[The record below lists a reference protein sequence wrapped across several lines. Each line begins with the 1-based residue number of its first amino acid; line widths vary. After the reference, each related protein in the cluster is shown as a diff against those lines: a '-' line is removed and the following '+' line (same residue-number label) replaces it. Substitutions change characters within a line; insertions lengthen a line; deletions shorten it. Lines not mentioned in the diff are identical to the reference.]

1 MSQFPI
7 ALDTDVD
14 LPRVDDNL
22 TEIGGFAINNIRSA
36 IFAVEREMGLG
47 ASGSSGSIA
56 DRIGV
61 SLNANGTL
69 KSAAIFAAGALTG
82 PLNDGDVA
90 SNAGIAE
97 TKLNLAYSTQ
107 TLFNQISALDS
118 TIDNLVSLFTFLNTD
133 LGKHVTG
140 VAPLHGGGS
149 GRHNISHIDS
159 TSALLDASGAARP
172 LRLDGILTSLNTD
185 LVNHEN
191 AGKVSNDPVS
201 VAHVAAGISVA
212 TSGFTTIPAAT
223 DNLQKFVDYVDQ
235 TSFAGLKKHEQNN
248 HTNGIP
254 RTFRSSL
261 ISTTDGSNQ
270 GQNVVGATRVYT
282 YLGASGAGVVDSIT
296 NGDDIIEFDPVTN
309 VDNIFDASFALVK
322 AGDVITVDYGT
333 SVSSFVISEVLS
345 TSDSANPPNK
355 TFLVRV
361 NGRNV
366 ENIIRPSSAAH
377 ARIDRASFN
386 ESTDN
391 ILAPA
396 ASNNDFG
403 AIGSMIIGNPRGAMA
418 MGLGFAPERF
428 DATHYKLYLQLYPN
442 GTTTKVVSLPAID
455 VTGNAGATPGAY
467 TLESIVAA
475 TNEVFRAKGF
485 NFRFIAFSHR
495 GEFGI
500 ALSDSINNVS
510 FSIISGNVDG
520 SGTLT
525 QTSYP
530 NNVVGLGVADPLGFG
545 FTKANVASPP
555 FTVSYPSVIQTKFP
569 TIIFTPLKN
578 KTAYINGN
586 GIDTLA
592 SVSDGTAD
600 AAGIHFWPA
609 TITDSHIIANS
620 TVQVTYTVPLD
631 LSAYDLRPGKTIV
644 CQPADPSTIGITT
657 TPVVDYGRFTI
668 QSVSFI
674 DCPGQSGSTTITVR
688 NAVHGSGLP
697 VFPTSGITTP
707 VHLYFSSDSV
717 GFEAQNLGTSVPS
730 AVYKRYFEVL
740 VDQVGATVSHERA
753 RIRTDNIAATLAA
766 FNLISVSPK
775 LRGYTASNGR
785 QITLRLTSFNQTT
798 GIIAGYLCKSS
809 ALNVGPTVTGK
820 IGERIRFFDESNV
833 DYVDV
838 VMNFGSVV
846 NTIANADI
854 LIDLFPT
861 LALDSEFMLLAS
873 CQVNDS
879 NGNISNVVDRRS
891 FGTLSERDFTD
902 SAKSFIATGDRI
914 TQQNGIVRGFDSN
927 GIVGSAFSVSGGVA
941 LVDGKFVELN
951 EYTIAVPRLDQY
963 TDSVTTNSKIFWAF
977 CAESSGRYALVPL
990 RDATSFI
997 GSVNEDR
1004 IFTFKDPT
1012 STFSYSVESSTF
1024 AELVDRKKNYTVI
1037 YTISSDNSNGTITV
1051 EDARK
1056 YVNDTNAS
1064 APIVI
1069 AQQTNQGNFKTTEAA
1084 ITWLNHDSSNHG
1096 LVVLRGVTR
1105 ITAPFTLASPN
1116 QVEFIADG
1124 ASFAITA
1131 SLTIGPKA
1139 IIRNTTFNIGTGG
1152 GILALDNVSF
1162 INCNFIGTSASTLLA
1177 SGSSTGV
1184 TLENCKFSGTT
1195 GYGLALISCTDVRIN
1210 GLDASGLVS
1219 SLNTLAFLGSSS
1231 ITINDSKFVN
1241 TTANVS
1247 ISDGSKIHFKA
1258 CTISGSSA
1266 TDLSLFISNA
1276 TSVNFSESTITGLA
1290 LISGCTAVAFKES
1303 TLSGTNTIQGSTSI
1317 TFDKTNLTTSSTT
1330 VPVMDLKVSSKIKF
1344 RDCNLTA
1351 AGPQIVLLETSD
1363 YTSFRD
1369 CDFVTGYNPV
1379 ADSTYFPLKSVNAST
1394 GVIYTETSHTG
1405 TSIKNCRF
1413 LMNSSSSNH
1422 YSAIVSLLKN
1432 VNTVVDG
1439 FVIDGCKF
1447 TNAIFNNGR
1456 NLIAILNTVV
1466 GTSGELNGSQ
1476 GALVNSRIENNVFD
1490 SNQSILISTVTD
1502 TGFFFVFPGLNV
1514 SNVVIKN
1521 NNCGVIGYVVSSPTK
1536 QTTIYVDSLID
1547 RKSGLTISDNTCH
1560 FIASLDA
1567 AGTYRSAAQGSNNVI
1582 DYPSGFVTIEKNK
1595 CHWIHTLISSN
1606 SNSEL
1611 RINNNYLSAF
1621 DPDYLTNFGAI
1632 YREAIHITASPTT
1645 LNVNGIGNDGM
1656 CIIDGNIT
1664 DLAGP
1669 QEGNGY
1675 TTPYKYE
1682 GIISTYCSANITNNI
1697 LRGVGAAKSIISA
1710 FGPKT
1715 SINGNKLYRDTTSIN
1730 SYLNAAAGTTGIAED
1745 NFFDKPTIDGTSE
1758 QTVSMPVT
1766 GWKCTSNKN
1775 QTEYVSV
1782 PWTEGKISF
1791 NRPDGSSNLIQD
1803 DGFQMFLPP
1812 TVGGYGGYVSDI
1824 LYVVE
1829 KTSSASGIARGFG
1842 FTQNLNKYLPFG
1854 VSILNV
1860 HMNAAATSITSP
1872 LSDASTT
1879 VWGTTGN
1886 TVYMNLATR
1895 DSFLASDLNADH
1907 SPSIDYSTIDNN
1919 YHDSGVTKLYVGRNI
1934 NTTDFFQDLDNGVFA
1949 PLADLTIDTAAW
1961 PANAPTDRSTPFIVN
1976 TTNSVMVTLDVYYKP
1991 KINAALWLSPVL
2003 VKFRW

>member
-47 ASGSSGSIA
+47 ASGSAGSIA

-191 AGKVSNDPVS
+191 AGKVSSDPVS

-212 TSGFTTIPAAT
+212 TTGFTTIPAAT

-235 TSFAGLKKHEQNN
+235 TSFAGLKRHEQNN

-333 SVSSFVISEVLS
+333 SISSFVISEVLS

-403 AIGSMIIGNPRGAMA
+403 AIGSMIIGSPRGAMA
-418 MGLGFAPERF
+418 MGLGFAPELLN
-428 DATHYKLYLQLYPN
+428 ATHYKLYLQLYPN
-442 GTTTKVVSLPAID
+442 GTTTKVVTLPAID

-467 TLESIVAA
+467 TLESVVSA
-475 TNEVFRAKGF
+475 TNDAFRAKGF

-520 SGTLT
+520 TGTLT

-530 NNVVGLGVADPLGFG
+530 NNVVGLGTIDPLGFG
-545 FTKANVASPP
+545 FTKANIASPP

-609 TITDSHIIANS
+609 TITDSHVIANS
-620 TVQVTYTVPLD
+620 TVQVTYTIPLD

-697 VFPTSGITTP
+697 VYPTSGITTP

-717 GFEAQNLGTSVPS
+717 GFEGQNLLTSVPS
-730 AVYKRYFEVL
+730 AVYKRYFEIL
-740 VDQVGATVSHERA
+740 ADQVGATVSHERA
-753 RIRTDNIAATLAA
+753 RLRTDNISATAGS
-766 FNLISVSPK
+766 FNFIAVSPK
-775 LRGYTASNGR
+775 LRGYTANSGR
-785 QITLRLTSFNQTT
+785 QINLHLISFNETT
-798 GIIAGYLCKSS
+798 GIVSGYLCKTAS
-809 ALNVGPTVTGK
+809 ANVGPTVTGK
-820 IGERIRFFDESNV
+820 IGETIRFFDESNI
-833 DYVDV
+833 DYIDLVIK
-838 VMNFGSVV
+838 FGSTV
-846 NTIANADI
+846 NTVSNINI
-854 LIDLFPT
+854 PIDLFP
-861 LALDSEFMLLAS
+861 AMSLDSEFMFLAS
-873 CQVNDS
+873 CQVNDA
-879 NGNISNVVDRRS
+879 NGTVSNVVDRRA
-891 FGTLSERDFTD
+891 FGTLSERDFSD
-902 SAKSFIATGDRI
+902 SAKNFITTGERI

-927 GIVGSAFSVSGGVA
+927 GIVGSVFSVSGGVA
-941 LVDGKFVELN
+941 LVNGKFVELN
-951 EYTIAVPRLDQY
+951 EYSISVPRLDQY
-963 TDSVTTNSKIFWAF
+963 TDSVTTNSKIFWAL
-977 CAESSGRYALVPL
+977 CANDSGHYSLIPL
-990 RDATSFI
+990 RDATAFVGTSI
-997 GSVNEDR
+997 NENR

-1012 STFSYSVESSTF
+1012 ATFAYSVESSTF
-1024 AELVDRKKNYTVI
+1024 AELVDRKKNYTI
-1037 YTISSDNSNGTITV
+1037 LYTISSDNSNGTITV

-1056 YVNDTNAS
+1056 YINDTNAT

-1069 AQQTNQGNFKTTEAA
+1069 GQQTNQGNFKTTDAA
-1084 ITWLNHDSSNHG
+1084 FTWLNHDSSNHG
-1096 LVVLRGVTR
+1096 IVVLRG
-1105 ITAPFTLASPN
+1105 ITPITSAFTLAAPN
-1116 QVEFIADG
+1116 KVEFIGDG
-1124 ASFAITA
+1124 ASFDVTNQ
-1131 SLTIGPKA
+1131 LTIGPDVV
-1139 IIRNTTFNIGTGG
+1139 IRNVTFKVSGSGV
-1152 GILALDNVSF
+1152 ILTADNVSF
-1162 INCNFIGTSASTLLA
+1162 INCNFIGVSAAGALLA
-1177 SGSSTGV
+1177 SGSSNN
-1184 TLENCKFSGTT
+1184 TLIDNCTFSGTS
-1195 GYGLALISCTDVRIN
+1195 GYGLAFISCNNVRIN
-1210 GLDASGLVS
+1210 SINLSGLTT
-1219 SLNTLAFLGSSS
+1219 SLTTVVFLGG
-1231 ITINDSKFVN
+1231 N
-1241 TTANVS
+1241 S
-1247 ISDGSKIHFKA
+1247 ISFNN
-1258 CTISGSSA
+1258 CTISGAADVLSISDATKVFFNTCSITSASA
-1266 TDLSLFISNA
+1266 TANCVFISNCHNMGFEN
-1276 TSVNFSESTITGLA
+1276 TPITGIT
-1290 LISGCTAVAFKES
+1290 LITGSTNIYFKQS
-1303 TLSGTNTIQGSTSI
+1303 DITGTNTIQGSADILFERSS
-1317 TFDKTNLTTSSTT
+1317 LSSSSTA
-1330 VPVMDLKVSSKIKF
+1330 VPVMHLVGSNKIKF
-1344 RDCNLTA
+1344 LHSKLTA
-1351 AGPQIVLLETSD
+1351 AGAIAVFYENCD
-1363 YTSFRD
+1363 YTEFTS
-1369 CDFVTGYNPV
+1369 CVLVSSYNP
-1379 ADSTYFPLKSVNAST
+1379 ASDSTYFNLKAVNASSAI
-1394 GVIYTETSHTG
+1394 IYTETSHTG
-1405 TSIKNCRF
+1405 TVIDKCQF
-1413 LMNSSSSNH
+1413 VFDTSSNNH
-1422 YSAIVSLLKN
+1422 YSAISSLLKTAS
-1432 VNTVVDG
+1432 TVVKEFYITKCSFASGIVND
-1439 FVIDGCKF
+1439 
-1447 TNAIFNNGR
+1447 GR
-1456 NLIAILNTVV
+1456 NFIAILNTVV
-1466 GTSGELNGSQ
+1466 GTGGSLNAPQ
-1476 GALVNSRIENNVFD
+1476 PVFANSKIANNTFD
-1490 SNQSILISTVTD
+1490 SNQSILVSTVTD
-1502 TGFFFVFPGLNV
+1502 NGFFFVYPGLNV
-1514 SNVVIKN
+1514 NNVVIEN
-1521 NNCGVIGYVVSSPTK
+1521 NNCGTIGYLVSSPTK
-1536 QTTIYVDSLID
+1536 QSTIYSDSFVD
-1547 RKSGLTISDNTCH
+1547 RKGGLYIAQNTCH
-1560 FIASLDA
+1560 LIASLDA
-1567 AGTYRSAAQGSNNVI
+1567 TGTYRSAAQGSNITI
-1582 DYPSGFVTIEKNK
+1582 DYPTGIVTIEGNK
-1595 CHWIHTLISSN
+1595 CHWIHTMISYN
-1606 SNSEL
+1606 SNAEL
-1611 RINNNYLSAF
+1611 RIINNYLSAF
-1621 DPDYLTNFGAI
+1621 DPDFLTNFGAN
-1632 YREAIHITASPTT
+1632 YREAIHVTAPPSS
-1645 LNVNGIGNDGM
+1645 LNVDANGNEGM
-1656 CIIDGNIT
+1656 CQISGNTT
-1664 DLAGP
+1664 DLGGP
-1669 QEGNGY
+1669 QEKTGY
-1675 TTPYKYE
+1675 TSSFKYE
-1682 GIISTYCSANITNNI
+1682 GVIMTECSASITNNI
-1697 LRGVGAAKSIISA
+1697 LRGVGAGNPIIKAS
-1710 FGPKT
+1710 GPNT
-1715 SINGNKLYRDTTSIN
+1715 SITDNKLYRDSTSIT
-1730 SYLNAAAGTTGIAED
+1730 YYVTATVAGTTGTVVD
-1745 NFFDKPTIDGTSE
+1745 NSFDSPTVNGSNEEVTLVQS
-1758 QTVSMPVT
+1758 T
-1766 GWKCTSNKN
+1766 GWVCTRNKN
-1775 QTEYVSV
+1775 QTEYTTVAWNDNAIYTTGVATS
-1782 PWTEGKISF
+1782 GNFANAI
-1791 NRPDGSSNLIQD
+1791 NDN
-1803 DGFQMFLPP
+1803 GFQ
-1812 TVGGYGGYVSDI
+1812 VGFPFVPGYASDV
-1824 LYVVE
+1824 LYLEE
-1829 KTSSASGIARGFG
+1829 KTGGIVRAIGFV
-1842 FTQNLNKYLPFG
+1842 QNLNKYVPMG
-1854 VSILNV
+1854 AGILNASV
-1860 HMNAAATSITSP
+1860 TTTCNTSSANSLVDTTVTNTIFINLVTRTSYLSTDPSVYHHATLDFSTF
-1872 LSDASTT
+1872 STT
-1879 VWGTTGN
+1879 FADDGMTTLYKGININSTDMPNSGFGGFLSTSRPIGSLSIDTTAWTGN
-1886 TVYMNLATR
+1886 
-1895 DSFLASDLNADH
+1895 
-1907 SPSIDYSTIDNN
+1907 NN
-1919 YHDSGVTKLYVGRNI
+1919 
-1934 NTTDFFQDLDNGVFA
+1934 
-1949 PLADLTIDTAAW
+1949 P
-1961 PANAPTDRSTPFIVN
+1961 PANYASKFVMN
-1976 TTNSVMVTLDVYYKP
+1976 ESNSCMATLDVFYKP
-1991 KINAALWLSPVL
+1991 IAARGLWVSPLL